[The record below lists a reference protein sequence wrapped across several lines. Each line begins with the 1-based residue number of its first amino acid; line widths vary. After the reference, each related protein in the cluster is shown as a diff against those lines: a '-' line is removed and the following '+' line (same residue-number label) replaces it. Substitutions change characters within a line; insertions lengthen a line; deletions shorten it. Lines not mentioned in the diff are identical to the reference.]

1 MQRRFKRFIRVSVKQ
16 NFECIILMSIPDC
29 NSEFLMLRDVVLKCC
44 DRFVGALSYFPLDIL
59 SQLFTI
65 KLAAMSNF
73 FLFVESSRR
82 RVLVVLFTYAWPL
95 FVYLCY
101 HSITPVCPDGM
112 NRNGEEKINALTQ
125 RSWN

>member
-29 NSEFLMLRDVVLKCC
+29 NLEFLMLRDVVSKCC
-44 DRFVGALSYFPLDIL
+44 HRFAGALSYFPLGIL

-65 KLAAMSNF
+65 KLAALSNF

-95 FVYLCY
+95 CLSLLPLH
-101 HSITPVCPDGM
+101 HS
-112 NRNGEEKINALTQ
+112 RL
-125 RSWN
+125 S